1 MLHLIIVNLF
11 YTTGNAGQLVLCL
24 WLIPFLTVVLN
35 IVQEFYESFL
45 VNIAP
50 EKWRILV
57 PLALSFC
64 VAEFNAIRLAVS
76 YTPSSV
82 RTTLRF
88 RFGILGS
95 LHDNDFENARTTVDD
110 VSCIF
115 GAMFWGCLFSSAF
128 ILLVSFLA
136 FGLICFEPFL
146 PFLLQIVATIF
157 AIGITIG
164 LKVLFLKLARKRFH
178 EQAFYRSNPAAAN
191 IIGAI
196 LEAWVSSISHLR
208 MHNIV
213 TISIVTNQ
221 PHRPLESIRC
231 TWRSA

>member
-1 MLHLIIVNLF
+1 M
-11 YTTGNAGQLVLCL
+11 
-24 WLIPFLTVVLN
+24 IPFLTVVLD

-64 VAEFNAIRLAVS
+64 VAEFNAIKLAVS

-88 RFGILGS
+88 RFGVLGS
-95 LHDNDFENARTTVDD
+95 LHDKEFENARRNVDD
-110 VSCIF
+110 ASFIF
-115 GAMFWGCLFSSAF
+115 GAMFWGCLLSSVF
-128 ILLVSFLA
+128 ILIVSFLV
-136 FGLICFEPFL
+136 FGLICFEAFL
-146 PFLLQIVATIF
+146 PILLQIVATILG
-157 AIGITIG
+157 IGITIG
-164 LKVLFLKLARKRFH
+164 LKVLCLKLARRRFH

-196 LEAWVSSISHLR
+196 LEAWTIGINTLYMAKR
-208 MHNIV
+208 M
-213 TISIVTNQ
+213 
-221 PHRPLESIRC
+221 
-231 TWRSA
+231 